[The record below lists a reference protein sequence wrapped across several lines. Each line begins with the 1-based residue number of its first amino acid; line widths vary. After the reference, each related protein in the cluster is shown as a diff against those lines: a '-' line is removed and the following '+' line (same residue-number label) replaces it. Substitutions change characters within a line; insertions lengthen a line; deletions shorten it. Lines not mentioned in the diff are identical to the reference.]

1 MLLVPSLSI
10 KNGLCTGSQ
19 KGVYSEKSVYS
30 ESPLSTAHKF
40 AEHGITNIQL
50 IDLDGAN
57 KGKIINYPTLELIT
71 GHTSLKVNYTGGIHT
86 DGDVLKAFE
95 FKADSISAA
104 TIAVYNKELY
114 VNWIMSY
121 GRERVTLA
129 ADILDGHI
137 RVGGWQKDT
146 KITLDDHVEFYFER
160 GLKYLKTTDINREGV
175 LEGPSFELYD
185 HLIKK
190 FPGLQIFASGGVRN
204 MDDIKQL
211 ADMGIHGVIFGRAYH
226 EGKITLKEIEDF
238 IAGA

>member
-1 MLLVPSLSI
+1 
-10 KNGLCTGSQ
+10 
-19 KGVYSEKSVYS
+19 
-30 ESPLSTAHKF
+30 
-40 AEHGITNIQL
+40 
-50 IDLDGAN
+50 
-57 KGKIINYPTLELIT
+57 LELIT
-71 GHTSLKVNYTGGIHT
+71 GHTNLKVNYAGGIHT

-104 TIAVYNKELY
+104 TIAVYNKDLY

-129 ADILDGHI
+129 ADILDGYI

-146 KITLDDHVEFYFER
+146 KIKLDEHVEYYHDR

-190 FPGLQIFASGGVRN
+190 FPGLKVFASGGVRN
-204 MDDIKQL
+204 MEDIKQL
-211 ADMGIHGVIFGRAYH
+211 EDIGVHGVIFGRAYH
-226 EGKITLKEIEDF
+226 EGKITLHEIESY
-238 IAGA
+238 ISQA